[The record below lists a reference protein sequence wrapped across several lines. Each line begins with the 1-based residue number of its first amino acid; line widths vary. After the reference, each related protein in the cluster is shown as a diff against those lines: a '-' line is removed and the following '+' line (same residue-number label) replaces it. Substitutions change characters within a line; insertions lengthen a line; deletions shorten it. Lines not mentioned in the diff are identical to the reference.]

1 MKPDLRL
8 VFKRKLPALKRLFAS
23 NPLVLGVWLFGSQA
37 DGTATRESDI
47 DLGVLFARDVTLDE
61 HLTLEAAIDEI
72 LQSGDFDMVDVQR
85 VDLRMKHRV
94 ISGKLLYERD
104 GIRVS
109 DFVEQVLR
117 LYPDYYFYWKRFNQ
131 DYFEGMRREYARF
144 RPRPNRRA
152 SENNQRK
159 SASPRRRAR
168 AQRK

>member
-1 MKPDLRL
+1 MDLRL
-8 VFKRKLPALKRLFAS
+8 ALKRKLPALKRLFAN
-23 NPLVLGVWLFGSQA
+23 NPLVMGVWLFGSQA

-47 DLGVLFARDVTLDE
+47 DFGVLFAREVTLDE
-61 HLTLEAAIDEI
+61 HLTLEAAMDEI
-72 LQSGDFDMVDVQR
+72 LRNGDFDVVDVQR

-104 GIRVS
+104 GIQVS

-117 LYPDYYFYWKRFNQ
+117 LY
-131 DYFEGMRREYARF
+131 
-144 RPRPNRRA
+144 RPNRRA